1 MSLTI
6 WRLLEYFSVDYM
18 KFALS
23 MINEPQTG
31 DRSVL
36 TERLVM
42 EWFEHGKS
50 LQVLL
55 GILERPILANICQ
68 DYNIDHHGKKEF
80 LIRRLKKE
88 LDGDRPSKPK
98 SKEKETSHQLFSM
111 PHSRRDWSKIG
122 AIISAI
128 GVVIALVA
136 IFFTS

>member
-1 MSLTI
+1 MGLTI
-6 WRLLEYFSVDYM
+6 WRLLEYFSVENM

-23 MINEPQTG
+23 LINEPQTG

-55 GILERPILANICQ
+55 GILDRPILANICQ
-68 DYNIDHHGKKEF
+68 DYNIDHHDKKEL

-88 LDGDRPSKPK
+88 LDGDKPPKPK
-98 SKEKETSHQLFSM
+98 SKEKETSHQLFPM

-128 GVVIALVA
+128 GVLIAIVA

>member
-1 MSLTI
+1 
-6 WRLLEYFSVDYM
+6 M

-23 MINEPQTG
+23 LINEPQTG

-55 GILERPILANICQ
+55 GILDRPILANICQ
-68 DYNIDHHGKKEF
+68 DYNIDHHDKKEL

-88 LDGDRPSKPK
+88 LDGDKPPKPK
-98 SKEKETSHQLFSM
+98 SKEKETSHQLFPM

-128 GVVIALVA
+128 GVLIAIVA

>member
-1 MSLTI
+1 MGLTI

-36 TERLVM
+36 TERLVK

-55 GILERPILANICQ
+55 DILERPTLANICQ
-68 DYNIDHHGKKEF
+68 DYNIDHHGKKEL

-98 SKEKETSHQLFSM
+98 SKENETSHQLFTM

-128 GVVIALVA
+128 GVVIAIA